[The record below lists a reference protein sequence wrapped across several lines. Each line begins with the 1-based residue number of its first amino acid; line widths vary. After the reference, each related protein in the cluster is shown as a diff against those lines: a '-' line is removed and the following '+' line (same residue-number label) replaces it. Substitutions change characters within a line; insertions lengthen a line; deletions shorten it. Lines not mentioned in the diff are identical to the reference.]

1 MQTEPVFAAAV
12 TRPTLLIED
21 DRSDDPLRWRIV
33 VAGELGTTGGAELHR
48 AVLTAL
54 RRYQPRCI
62 EIDTRGL
69 ISVDPQGLVALLL
82 CRQDAQ
88 QVDCRLAVKDPHP
101 RTYQI
106 LREAGLA
113 DAFGLPR

>member
-1 MQTEPVFAAAV
+1 VQTEPVFAATA
-12 TRPTLLIED
+12 THPTLLIED
-21 DRSDDPLRWRIV
+21 DRSDDPLTWRIV
-33 VAGELGTTGGAELHR
+33 IAGELGTAGGVELHR

-54 RRYQPRCI
+54 RRYRPRHI

-69 ISVDPQGLVALLL
+69 ISVDEEGLTALLL

-88 QVDCRLAVKDPHP
+88 QVECRLAVKDPHP

-106 LREAGLA
+106 LREAGMANTL
-113 DAFGLPR
+113 GLPR